1 MADQSP
7 SVHSSLNEVYNDPEK
22 AKKRLTWIKNEFMK
36 KYDTEP
42 SFYCRA
48 PGRVNIIGEHIDY
61 CGYGVLPMALEQD
74 IVIACTTISDGKY
87 KMATTVDGMV
97 DYETDVDN
105 FNITGHDWFDYYLC
119 GHKSIIDLGV
129 DCNQGMLTLV
139 DGTVPKSAGLS
150 SSSALVCCSALTTM
164 AANQKLFSRLQLGEA
179 CQKSEKYVGIEGGG
193 MDQAISYLAEKG
205 TAKFV
210 EFNPLRA
217 VDVNL
222 PDGVSFVIANSLRE
236 MTKSEDPG
244 KYYNKRVSECRL
256 AAQIISKKCGKEW
269 RKTRRLVDT
278 QNSLEKTLPEMLQLV
293 EEFLNKTPY
302 TREDVCKELEITDD
316 ELIKECLNP
325 TTAKAQEFKLY
336 NRAKHVY
343 SEANRVLR
351 YKDVCESSLGDKARV
366 LGELMNESQESCS
379 KDYECSCA
387 ELDEL
392 TEICRNAGA
401 FGSRLTGA
409 GWGGCTVSLVPSEKV
424 EVFLK
429 QVKEQYY
436 DLNPARREKVNEAL
450 FATEPGSGAAVLKD
464 VAL

>member
-1 MADQSP
+1 MGDQPP
-7 SVHSSLNEVYNDPEK
+7 SVYSRLEDVYNNVSV
-22 AKKRLTWIKNEFMK
+22 AKERLEEIRNHFLK
-36 KYDTEP
+36 KYDEEP
-42 SFYCRA
+42 TFYCRA

-74 IVIACTTISDGKY
+74 IIIACSLSNDGKY
-87 KMATTVDGMV
+87 RMSTTVDGMQDKEV
-97 DYETDVDN
+97 DLKDIE
-105 FNITGHDWFDYYLC
+105 IKGHDWHDYYLC
-119 GHKSIIDLGV
+119 GHKAILAQGIDCL
-129 DCNQGMLTLV
+129 QGMKTLV

-150 SSSALVCCSALTTM
+150 SSSALVCCSALVSMT
-164 AANQKLFSRLQLGEA
+164 ANNESFSRLVLGEA

-217 VDVNL
+217 VDVRL
-222 PDGVSFVIANSLRE
+222 PNGVSFVIANSLRE

-244 KYYNKRVSECRL
+244 KYYNKRVSECRI
-256 AAQIISKKCGKEW
+256 AAQILSKKFGKEW

-278 QNSLEKTLPEMLQLV
+278 QNVLEKTLPEMVELV
-293 EEFLNKTPY
+293 EMLNKTPY
-302 TREDVCKELEITDD
+302 TREEICKELEITDD
-316 ELIKECLNP
+316 ELITECLNP
-325 TTAKAQEFKLY
+325 TTAQAQEFKLY

-351 YKDVCESSLGDKARV
+351 YKEVCASDVENKTKVLGD
-366 LGELMNESQESCS
+366 LMNESQESCS

-401 FGSRLTGA
+401 LGSRLTGA
-409 GWGGCTVSLVPSEKV
+409 GWGGCTVSLVPTEKV
-424 EVFLK
+424 DEFISK
-429 QVKEQYY
+429 VKTQYY
-436 DLNPARREKVNEAL
+436 DPQPTRRERVKEAL
-450 FATEPGSGAAVLKD
+450 FATEPGSGAAVLKN
-464 VAL
+464 VEF